1 MKNLPKSFSHLKTY
15 LVIPGNFFRY
25 FELNSCYPRNPVLWH
40 PWDALP
46 NEVRRDAVS
55 NKVRDA
61 SLALGKTG

>member
-1 MKNLPKSFSHLKTY
+1 MKSLPTFFSHLKTY
-15 LVIPGNFFRY
+15 LVIPGNFFSY
-25 FELNSCYPRNPVLWH
+25 FELNPCYPRNLSLWH
-40 PWDALP
+40 PWGALP